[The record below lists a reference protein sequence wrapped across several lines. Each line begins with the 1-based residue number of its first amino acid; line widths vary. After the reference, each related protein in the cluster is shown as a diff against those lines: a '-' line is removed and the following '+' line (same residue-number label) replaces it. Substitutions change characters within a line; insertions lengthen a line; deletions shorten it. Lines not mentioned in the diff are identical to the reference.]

1 MFWKSKTKNSGM
13 YNTLSIPA
21 NLVTWTQNGTNWNGV
36 LTEATML
43 ANNIDYTRVMNVVP
57 QWSQATNGNGWV
69 TTISRSSADNNIY
82 ITLTRGGGSG
92 SVDTKNLVTTNT
104 QQTITGD
111 KQFNGNV
118 EFNKYVVVHN
128 GSDNDCGLAFHRDA
142 NHANYAGFYNGN
154 ARLGFIGKA
163 SANDTSLT
171 LKAETGDLVLNAS
184 GNVNASSK
192 KITNLGAPTD
202 NNDAT
207 NKQYVDNNKYG
218 DSFTKI
224 YENERTNNI
233 TNSSWTQVVDYTNMS
248 SNFTITNNTVYE
260 VLLKQNSG
268 NKDVYANVVIGVN
281 SANYDNSAITQYL
294 PWGLTGEDSVQYAI
308 SLKNNKIQLWAKRG
322 SSSTGNWNAGTQI
335 FIRKIGTITIA

>member
-21 NLVTWTQNGTNWNGV
+21 KSISWTQSGTNWNGI

-57 QWSQATNGNGWV
+57 QWTNGTNSNGWV
-69 TTISRSSADNNIY
+69 TTISRSSNDNNIY
-82 ITLTRGGGSG
+82 ITLTRGGGGSG
-92 SVDTKNLVTTNT
+92 SVDTTNLVTTNT

-111 KQFNGNV
+111 KQFNANV
-118 EFNKYVVVHN
+118 EFNKVVVVHN
-128 GSDNDCGLAFHRDA
+128 GTNDDCSFAVQRDA

-163 SANDTSLT
+163 SANDTTLT

-218 DSFTKI
+218 DRYTKI
-224 YENERTNNI
+224 YHSNNTSTTNNTDWI
-233 TNSSWTQVVDYTNMS
+233 QVQDYTNMLN
-248 SNFTITNNTVYE
+248 NFTMEASTVYE
-260 VLLKQNSG
+260 VVFKQNPSG
-268 NKDVYANVVIGVN
+268 KDIYQSVIIGVN
-281 SANYDNSAITQYL
+281 SVSYDNVGITNWIYWNIPGNDAIQY
-294 PWGLTGEDSVQYAI
+294 TI
-308 SLKNNKIQLWAKRG
+308 SLKNNQVKLWGRRIG
-322 SSSTGNWNAGTQI
+322 TTSGVWNTSTDI
-335 FIRKIGTITIA
+335 YIRKIGSITI